1 MGHATTTERLNGTA
15 VVVAVRPANGHSRVD
30 LRYADGGTIA
40 LNLPA
45 APDPS
50 AGRRDATAV
59 RRALAVRLCIDPPY
73 DGCWLLGTSRR
84 GPTRRRVTLG
94 SALAL
99 AASGVHTVV
108 VG

>member
-1 MGHATTTERLNGTA
+1 MGHVATTERLNGTA
-15 VVVAVRPANGHSRVD
+15 VVIAVRPAKGVCRVD
-30 LRYADGGTIA
+30 LRYADGRTIA
-40 LNLPA
+40 LDIPVE
-45 APDPS
+45 PDLV

-59 RRALAVRLCIDPPY
+59 RRSLAVRLSVDPPY

-84 GPTRRRVTLG
+84 GPTRRRVTMG

-99 AASGVHTVV
+99 AASGVHSVV